1 MHSLVLYTT
10 SNPLHAKPHQN
21 IKNTP
26 TSFFTHCQMGR
37 QANDPT
43 TTVNSSIALLQERF
57 RQLEKVKERREGKQ
71 LLKLLSSENTSSS
84 IMQNPSSQNS
94 QQHQQQQQSR
104 MVPPLHRPI
113 LHDSLSL
120 GLNFSTQG
128 DHNTMN
134 MKPPPSSNLWP
145 QGSPTS
151 RNFDTSDVDTSL
163 HL

>member
-1 MHSLVLYTT
+1 
-10 SNPLHAKPHQN
+10 
-21 IKNTP
+21 
-26 TSFFTHCQMGR
+26 MGR
-37 QANDPT
+37 QGNDPSP

-71 LLKLLSSENTSSS
+71 LLKLLSSESTS
-84 IMQNPSSQNS
+84 SSQNS
-94 QQHQQQQQSR
+94 QQQQQPR
-104 MVPPLHRPI
+104 LVAPHRPT

-120 GLNFSTQG
+120 GLNFTNKQG
-128 DHNTMN
+128 DHHNTMN

-145 QGSPTS
+145 QGASTS

>member
-1 MHSLVLYTT
+1 
-10 SNPLHAKPHQN
+10 
-21 IKNTP
+21 
-26 TSFFTHCQMGR
+26 MGR
-37 QANDPT
+37 HGNDPT

-71 LLKLLSSENTSSS
+71 LLKLLSSESTSSS
-84 IMQNPSSQNS
+84 IMHNSSSHNS
-94 QQHQQQQQSR
+94 QQQQQPR
-104 MVPPLHRPI
+104 LAPPLHRPT

-120 GLNFSTQG
+120 GLSFTQG

-145 QGSPTS
+145 QGASAS

>member
-1 MHSLVLYTT
+1 
-10 SNPLHAKPHQN
+10 
-21 IKNTP
+21 
-26 TSFFTHCQMGR
+26 MGR
-37 QANDPT
+37 QGNDP

-71 LLKLLSSENTSSS
+71 LLKLLSSETTSPT
-84 IMQNPSSQNS
+84 IMHNPTSPNS
-94 QQHQQQQQSR
+94 QSQPRLVLPHT
-104 MVPPLHRPI
+104 PN

-120 GLNFSTQG
+120 GLNLTNKQA

-145 QGSPTS
+145 QGASTS
-151 RNFDTSDVDTSL
+151 INFDISDVDTSL

>member
-1 MHSLVLYTT
+1 
-10 SNPLHAKPHQN
+10 
-21 IKNTP
+21 
-26 TSFFTHCQMGR
+26 MGR
-37 QANDPT
+37 QGNDPT
-43 TTVNSSIALLQERF
+43 TTLNSSIALLQERF

-71 LLKLLSSENTSSS
+71 LLKLLSSETTSSS
-84 IMQNPSSQNS
+84 IIHNPSSQNS
-94 QQHQQQQQSR
+94 HQQQ
-104 MVPPLHRPI
+104 MVPPLHRPT

-120 GLNFSTQG
+120 GLNFTQG

-145 QGSPTS
+145 QGAPSS